1 MSKKHYV
8 KPTIQVEET
17 EAVLPAVSEPE
28 VTTAPEVEESAPVV
42 VNGVVADCAK
52 LNVRRAPST
61 NAAVLCEINRGTK
74 VVIDMDKSKPD
85 WYSICTEAGVDGF
98 CMKKYIEISQ

>member
-28 VTTAPEVEESAPVV
+28 APTKPAPVLV
-42 VNGVVADCAK
+42 DGVVAGCAK

-61 NAAVLCEINRGTK
+61 NATVLCEINRDTK
-74 VVIDMDKSKPD
+74 VVIDMEKSKPD